1 MNDNLPDDHA
11 AHPTP
16 QVKNKRVWYITG
28 GVILFLAF
36 VLSYMF
42 FNVEPKPEELPIN
55 NNPTIEQT
63 EQ

>member
-1 MNDNLPDDHA
+1 MKENLPDDHA
-11 AHPTP
+11 AHPAP
-16 QVKNKRVWYITG
+16 EVKNRRVWYITA
-28 GVILFLAF
+28 GVIIFLGF

-42 FNVEPKPEELPIN
+42 MNVKPEPEDLPVN